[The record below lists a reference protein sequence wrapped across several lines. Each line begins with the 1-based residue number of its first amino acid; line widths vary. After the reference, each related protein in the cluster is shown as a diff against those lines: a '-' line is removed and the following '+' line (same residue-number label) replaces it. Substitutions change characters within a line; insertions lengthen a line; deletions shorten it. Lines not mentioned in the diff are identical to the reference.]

1 VDSVNYKNK
10 FALKNMQKNKLSLI
24 VFSLLLVF
32 IFFYNIFTYS
42 LLDIQKKD
50 VIRYRGNAN
59 IILNNISKKDIEKI
73 SSYSEV
79 KKSYYEDLN
88 SIVRYKNKYIQI
100 NNTDNNILDLYE
112 SSIIKGKYPSSSN
125 EIIVEKW
132 IYDMFE
138 LKLNHTYEYNS
149 INNIKKEYKIVGVA
163 DNIFANKIR
172 GNFLAYT
179 NLNNRY
185 SNKNNTL
192 YLNVENKNIEK
203 TIINLKSKLGIDEKN
218 IKLNYELNDLDYK
231 YNNFTKDDLS
241 VFLLFIFIS
250 SILGIG
256 MLNINFNRSISV
268 YEKLNL
274 LGIKK
279 KDLFFLILREKV
291 YVFFVSLVFGFFIAL
306 IIFML
311 FKENLFIFN
320 QELLGKSI
328 DNIPFNKKMLIYPV
342 GLVLIALIM
351 AVIEYTKV
359 KISLNKYSK
368 EKTRKIKYIVKN
380 IRKDNFLR
388 YIMCRFAEN
397 NLNMCISFITL
408 QVLGA
413 LILISQLSYG
423 NLMQYHDTKL
433 VTEYQ
438 NGHNYDILI
447 EPVDINSEGISDE
460 DLKLVENL
468 KNKSNKKVIAYSL
481 ASCQKMG
488 RIEMNNFKLG
498 KVNID
503 KLNNNYKN
511 SIKGAVFKENNNYFI
526 KSSIYAYNITPIK
539 NNSESI
545 LYLPDGFDFVNMNKK
560 IPFLYSPDDKYS
572 ADFIY
577 GKKSKLKVQNVK
589 INRMTDKLPYNGFY
603 YTKDDV
609 PQIITSAENYK
620 KLFGEIRYSF
630 VNLKIN
636 KGENSKQVVQ
646 DLNYILKKYN
656 INIIDKSEEIN
667 LLMKSSNL
675 HNSINK
681 IIAIILYMIFIF
693 MSIHIFNKAYNKFL
707 EDLRVV
713 RYIGISKKEFFS
725 TINNSIFILLG
736 ISIGLIIIFSLILE
750 FAIYSYFKMNGFYVS
765 VFNFNYSILAVTIFI
780 NFVIVNLVYIIKN
793 IYFNS
798 DYDGYTIID

>member
-1 VDSVNYKNK
+1 MNYKNK

-138 LKLNHTYEYNS
+138 LKLNHTYEFNS

-179 NLNNRY
+179 NLNNRH

-675 HNSINK
+675 HNSINT

-736 ISIGLIIIFSLILE
+736 ISIGLIIFFSLILE
-750 FAIYSYFKMNGFYVS
+750 FAIYSYFKMKGFYVS

>member
-1 VDSVNYKNK
+1 MNYKNK

-59 IILNNISKKDIEKI
+59 IILNNISKKDIEEI

-100 NNTDNNILDLYE
+100 NNTDNNILNLYE

-138 LKLNHTYEYNS
+138 LKLNHTYEFNS

-203 TIINLKSKLGIDEKN
+203 IIINLKSKLGIDEKN

-241 VFLLFIFIS
+241 VFLLFIFVS

-256 MLNINFNRSISV
+256 MLNINFNRNISV
-268 YEKLNL
+268 YGKLNL

-279 KDLFFLILREKV
+279 KDLFFLILREKM
-291 YVFFVSLVFGFFIAL
+291 YVFFVSLVFGFFIAS

-328 DNIPFNKKMLIYPV
+328 GNIPFNKKMLIYPV
-342 GLVLIALIM
+342 GLVLIALLV

-397 NLNMCISFITL
+397 NLNMCISFIAL

-438 NGHNYDILI
+438 NGYNYDILI
-447 EPVDINSEGISDE
+447 EPVDINSEGISDK

-577 GKKSKLKVQNVK
+577 GKKSILKVQNVK
-589 INRMTDKLPYNGFY
+589 INRITDKLPYNGFY
-603 YTKDDV
+603 YTKDDI

-620 KLFGEIRYSF
+620 KLFGEMRYSF

-656 INIIDKSEEIN
+656 VNIIDKSEEIN

>member
-1 VDSVNYKNK
+1 MNYKNK

-138 LKLNHTYEYNS
+138 LKLNHTYEFNS

-750 FAIYSYFKMNGFYVS
+750 FAIYSYFKMNDFYVS

>member
-1 VDSVNYKNK
+1 
-10 FALKNMQKNKLSLI
+10 MQKNKLSLI

-138 LKLNHTYEYNS
+138 LKLNHTYEFNS

-279 KDLFFLILREKV
+279 KDLFF
-291 YVFFVSLVFGFFIAL
+291 FD
-306 IIFML
+306 
-311 FKENLFIFN
+311 FKR
-320 QELLGKSI
+320 KSI
-328 DNIPFNKKMLIYPV
+328 CIF
-342 GLVLIALIM
+342 
-351 AVIEYTKV
+351 
-359 KISLNKYSK
+359 
-368 EKTRKIKYIVKN
+368 
-380 IRKDNFLR
+380 
-388 YIMCRFAEN
+388 
-397 NLNMCISFITL
+397 CISCVWIF
-408 QVLGA
+408 
-413 LILISQLSYG
+413 
-423 NLMQYHDTKL
+423 
-433 VTEYQ
+433 
-438 NGHNYDILI
+438 
-447 EPVDINSEGISDE
+447 
-460 DLKLVENL
+460 
-468 KNKSNKKVIAYSL
+468 YSF
-481 ASCQKMG
+481 
-488 RIEMNNFKLG
+488 NNF
-498 KVNID
+498 
-503 KLNNNYKN
+503 
-511 SIKGAVFKENNNYFI
+511 
-526 KSSIYAYNITPIK
+526 YAI
-539 NNSESI
+539 
-545 LYLPDGFDFVNMNKK
+545 
-560 IPFLYSPDDKYS
+560 
-572 ADFIY
+572 
-577 GKKSKLKVQNVK
+577 
-589 INRMTDKLPYNGFY
+589 
-603 YTKDDV
+603 
-609 PQIITSAENYK
+609 
-620 KLFGEIRYSF
+620 
-630 VNLKIN
+630 
-636 KGENSKQVVQ
+636 
-646 DLNYILKKYN
+646 
-656 INIIDKSEEIN
+656 
-667 LLMKSSNL
+667 
-675 HNSINK
+675 
-681 IIAIILYMIFIF
+681 
-693 MSIHIFNKAYNKFL
+693 
-707 EDLRVV
+707 
-713 RYIGISKKEFFS
+713 
-725 TINNSIFILLG
+725 
-736 ISIGLIIIFSLILE
+736 
-750 FAIYSYFKMNGFYVS
+750 
-765 VFNFNYSILAVTIFI
+765 
-780 NFVIVNLVYIIKN
+780 
-793 IYFNS
+793 
-798 DYDGYTIID
+798 

>member
-1 VDSVNYKNK
+1 MNYKNK

-100 NNTDNNILDLYE
+100 NNTDNNILGLYE

-138 LKLNHTYEYNS
+138 LKLNHTYEFNS

-780 NFVIVNLVYIIKN
+780 NFVIVNLVY
-793 IYFNS
+793 
-798 DYDGYTIID
+798 

>member
-1 VDSVNYKNK
+1 
-10 FALKNMQKNKLSLI
+10 MQKNKLSLI

-138 LKLNHTYEYNS
+138 LKLNHTYEFNS

-279 KDLFFLILREKV
+279 KDLFF
-291 YVFFVSLVFGFFIAL
+291 
-306 IIFML
+306 
-311 FKENLFIFN
+311 
-320 QELLGKSI
+320 
-328 DNIPFNKKMLIYPV
+328 
-342 GLVLIALIM
+342 
-351 AVIEYTKV
+351 
-359 KISLNKYSK
+359 
-368 EKTRKIKYIVKN
+368 
-380 IRKDNFLR
+380 
-388 YIMCRFAEN
+388 
-397 NLNMCISFITL
+397 
-408 QVLGA
+408 
-413 LILISQLSYG
+413 
-423 NLMQYHDTKL
+423 
-433 VTEYQ
+433 
-438 NGHNYDILI
+438 
-447 EPVDINSEGISDE
+447 
-460 DLKLVENL
+460 
-468 KNKSNKKVIAYSL
+468 
-481 ASCQKMG
+481 
-488 RIEMNNFKLG
+488 
-498 KVNID
+498 
-503 KLNNNYKN
+503 
-511 SIKGAVFKENNNYFI
+511 
-526 KSSIYAYNITPIK
+526 
-539 NNSESI
+539 
-545 LYLPDGFDFVNMNKK
+545 
-560 IPFLYSPDDKYS
+560 
-572 ADFIY
+572 
-577 GKKSKLKVQNVK
+577 
-589 INRMTDKLPYNGFY
+589 
-603 YTKDDV
+603 
-609 PQIITSAENYK
+609 
-620 KLFGEIRYSF
+620 
-630 VNLKIN
+630 
-636 KGENSKQVVQ
+636 
-646 DLNYILKKYN
+646 
-656 INIIDKSEEIN
+656 
-667 LLMKSSNL
+667 
-675 HNSINK
+675 
-681 IIAIILYMIFIF
+681 
-693 MSIHIFNKAYNKFL
+693 
-707 EDLRVV
+707 
-713 RYIGISKKEFFS
+713 
-725 TINNSIFILLG
+725 
-736 ISIGLIIIFSLILE
+736 
-750 FAIYSYFKMNGFYVS
+750 
-765 VFNFNYSILAVTIFI
+765 
-780 NFVIVNLVYIIKN
+780 
-793 IYFNS
+793 
-798 DYDGYTIID
+798 

>member
-1 VDSVNYKNK
+1 MNYKNK

-88 SIVRYKNKYIQI
+88 SIVRYKNKYMQI

-138 LKLNHTYEYNS
+138 LKLNHTYEFNS

>member
-1 VDSVNYKNK
+1 MNYKNK

-73 SSYSEV
+73 SYYSEV

-138 LKLNHTYEYNS
+138 LKLNHTYEFNS

-368 EKTRKIKYIVKN
+368 EKTRKIKYIAKN

-675 HNSINK
+675 HNSINT

-713 RYIGISKKEFFS
+713 RYIGLSKKEFFS

-736 ISIGLIIIFSLILE
+736 ISIGLIIFFSLILE
-750 FAIYSYFKMNGFYVS
+750 FAIYSYFKMKGFYVS

>member
-1 VDSVNYKNK
+1 MNYKNK

-138 LKLNHTYEYNS
+138 LKLNHTYEFNS

-256 MLNINFNRSISV
+256 MLNINCNRSISV

-675 HNSINK
+675 HNSINT

-736 ISIGLIIIFSLILE
+736 ISIGLIIFFSLILE
-750 FAIYSYFKMNGFYVS
+750 FAIYSYFKMKGFYVS

>member
-1 VDSVNYKNK
+1 MNYKNK

-138 LKLNHTYEYNS
+138 LKLNHTYEFNS

-511 SIKGAVFKENNNYFI
+511 SIKGAIFKENNNYFI

-675 HNSINK
+675 HNSINT

-693 MSIHIFNKAYNKFL
+693 MSIHIFNKVYNKFL

-736 ISIGLIIIFSLILE
+736 ISIGLIIFFSLILE
-750 FAIYSYFKMNGFYVS
+750 FAIYSYFKMKGFYVS

>member
-1 VDSVNYKNK
+1 
-10 FALKNMQKNKLSLI
+10 MQKNKLSLI

-138 LKLNHTYEYNS
+138 LKLNHTYEFNS

-526 KSSIYAYNITPIK
+526 KSSIYAYNITPII

>member
-1 VDSVNYKNK
+1 
-10 FALKNMQKNKLSLI
+10 MQKNKLSLI

-138 LKLNHTYEYNS
+138 LKLNHTYEFNS

>member
-1 VDSVNYKNK
+1 MNYKNK

-138 LKLNHTYEYNS
+138 LKLNHTYEFNS

-408 QVLGA
+408 QVLGV

>member
-1 VDSVNYKNK
+1 MNYKNK

-138 LKLNHTYEYNS
+138 LKLNHTYEFNS

-268 YEKLNL
+268 YEKLNF

>member
-1 VDSVNYKNK
+1 MNYKNK

-138 LKLNHTYEYNS
+138 LKLNHTYEFNS

>member
-1 VDSVNYKNK
+1 
-10 FALKNMQKNKLSLI
+10 MQKNKLSLI

-138 LKLNHTYEYNS
+138 LKLNHTYEFNS

-750 FAIYSYFKMNGFYVS
+750 FAIYSYFKMNDFYVS

>member
-1 VDSVNYKNK
+1 MNYKNK

-138 LKLNHTYEYNS
+138 LKLNHTYEFNS

-460 DLKLVENL
+460 DLKSVENL

-780 NFVIVNLVYIIKN
+780 NFVIVNLVYMIKN

>member
-1 VDSVNYKNK
+1 
-10 FALKNMQKNKLSLI
+10 MQKNKLSLI

-138 LKLNHTYEYNS
+138 LKLNHTYEFNS

-589 INRMTDKLPYNGFY
+589 INRMMDKLPYNGFY

-736 ISIGLIIIFSLILE
+736 ISIGLIIFFSLILE

-793 IYFNS
+793 IYFNG

>member
-1 VDSVNYKNK
+1 MNYKNK

-32 IFFYNIFTYS
+32 IFFYNIFIYS

-138 LKLNHTYEYNS
+138 LKLNHTYEFNS

-675 HNSINK
+675 HNSINT

-736 ISIGLIIIFSLILE
+736 ISIGLIIFFSLILE
-750 FAIYSYFKMNGFYVS
+750 FAIYSYFKMKGFYVS

>member
-1 VDSVNYKNK
+1 MNYKNK

-100 NNTDNNILDLYE
+100 NNTDNNILGLYE

-138 LKLNHTYEYNS
+138 LKLNHTYEFNS

-736 ISIGLIIIFSLILE
+736 I
-750 FAIYSYFKMNGFYVS
+750 
-765 VFNFNYSILAVTIFI
+765 
-780 NFVIVNLVYIIKN
+780 
-793 IYFNS
+793 
-798 DYDGYTIID
+798 

>member
-1 VDSVNYKNK
+1 MNYKNK

-138 LKLNHTYEYNS
+138 LKLNHTYEFNS

-320 QELLGKSI
+320 QELLGKNI

-675 HNSINK
+675 HNSINT

-736 ISIGLIIIFSLILE
+736 ISIGLIIFFSLILE
-750 FAIYSYFKMNGFYVS
+750 FAIYSYFKMKGFYVS

>member
-1 VDSVNYKNK
+1 
-10 FALKNMQKNKLSLI
+10 M
-24 VFSLLLVF
+24 
-32 IFFYNIFTYS
+32 
-42 LLDIQKKD
+42 
-50 VIRYRGNAN
+50 
-59 IILNNISKKDIEKI
+59 
-73 SSYSEV
+73 

-138 LKLNHTYEYNS
+138 LKLNHTYEFNS

-256 MLNINFNRSISV
+256 MLNINFN
-268 YEKLNL
+268 
-274 LGIKK
+274 
-279 KDLFFLILREKV
+279 
-291 YVFFVSLVFGFFIAL
+291 
-306 IIFML
+306 
-311 FKENLFIFN
+311 
-320 QELLGKSI
+320 ELLGKSI

-675 HNSINK
+675 HNSINT

-736 ISIGLIIIFSLILE
+736 ISIGLIIFFSLILE
-750 FAIYSYFKMNGFYVS
+750 FAIYSYFKMKGFYVS

>member
-1 VDSVNYKNK
+1 MNYKNK

-138 LKLNHTYEYNS
+138 LKLNHTYEFNS

-750 FAIYSYFKMNGFYVS
+750 FAIYSYFKMNDFYVS
-765 VFNFNYSILAVTIFI
+765 VFNFNYSILEVTIFI

>member
-1 VDSVNYKNK
+1 MNYKNK

-138 LKLNHTYEYNS
+138 LKLNHTYEFNS

-342 GLVLIALIM
+342 GLVLIALII

>member
-1 VDSVNYKNK
+1 MNYKNK

-750 FAIYSYFKMNGFYVS
+750 FAIYSYFKMNDFYVS

>member
-1 VDSVNYKNK
+1 MNYKNK

-750 FAIYSYFKMNGFYVS
+750 FAIYSHFKMNGFYVS

>member
-1 VDSVNYKNK
+1 
-10 FALKNMQKNKLSLI
+10 MQKNELSLI

-138 LKLNHTYEYNS
+138 LKLNHTYEFNS

-359 KISLNKYSK
+359 KINLNKYSK

-667 LLMKSSNL
+667 LLMESSNL

>member
-1 VDSVNYKNK
+1 MNYKNK

-138 LKLNHTYEYNS
+138 LKLNHTYEFNS

-291 YVFFVSLVFGFFIAL
+291 YVYFLSLGFGFFIAL
-306 IIFML
+306 IIF
-311 FKENLFIFN
+311 I
-320 QELLGKSI
+320 
-328 DNIPFNKKMLIYPV
+328 
-342 GLVLIALIM
+342 
-351 AVIEYTKV
+351 
-359 KISLNKYSK
+359 
-368 EKTRKIKYIVKN
+368 
-380 IRKDNFLR
+380 
-388 YIMCRFAEN
+388 
-397 NLNMCISFITL
+397 
-408 QVLGA
+408 
-413 LILISQLSYG
+413 
-423 NLMQYHDTKL
+423 
-433 VTEYQ
+433 
-438 NGHNYDILI
+438 
-447 EPVDINSEGISDE
+447 
-460 DLKLVENL
+460 
-468 KNKSNKKVIAYSL
+468 
-481 ASCQKMG
+481 
-488 RIEMNNFKLG
+488 
-498 KVNID
+498 
-503 KLNNNYKN
+503 
-511 SIKGAVFKENNNYFI
+511 
-526 KSSIYAYNITPIK
+526 
-539 NNSESI
+539 
-545 LYLPDGFDFVNMNKK
+545 
-560 IPFLYSPDDKYS
+560 
-572 ADFIY
+572 
-577 GKKSKLKVQNVK
+577 
-589 INRMTDKLPYNGFY
+589 
-603 YTKDDV
+603 
-609 PQIITSAENYK
+609 
-620 KLFGEIRYSF
+620 
-630 VNLKIN
+630 
-636 KGENSKQVVQ
+636 
-646 DLNYILKKYN
+646 
-656 INIIDKSEEIN
+656 
-667 LLMKSSNL
+667 
-675 HNSINK
+675 
-681 IIAIILYMIFIF
+681 IFI
-693 MSIHIFNKAYNKFL
+693 
-707 EDLRVV
+707 
-713 RYIGISKKEFFS
+713 
-725 TINNSIFILLG
+725 
-736 ISIGLIIIFSLILE
+736 
-750 FAIYSYFKMNGFYVS
+750 
-765 VFNFNYSILAVTIFI
+765 
-780 NFVIVNLVYIIKN
+780 
-793 IYFNS
+793 
-798 DYDGYTIID
+798 

>member
-1 VDSVNYKNK
+1 MNYKNK

-73 SSYSEV
+73 SYYSEV

-138 LKLNHTYEYNS
+138 LKLNHTYEFNS

-368 EKTRKIKYIVKN
+368 EKTRKIKYIAKN

-675 HNSINK
+675 HNSINT

-736 ISIGLIIIFSLILE
+736 ISIGLIIFFSLILE
-750 FAIYSYFKMNGFYVS
+750 FAIYSYFKMKGFYVS

>member
-1 VDSVNYKNK
+1 MNYKNK

-138 LKLNHTYEYNS
+138 LKLNHTYEFNS

-511 SIKGAVFKENNNYFI
+511 SIKGAIFKENNNYFI

-675 HNSINK
+675 HNSINT

-736 ISIGLIIIFSLILE
+736 ISIGLIIFFSLILE
-750 FAIYSYFKMNGFYVS
+750 FAIYSYFKMKGFYVS

>member
-1 VDSVNYKNK
+1 MNYKNK

-675 HNSINK
+675 HNSINT

-736 ISIGLIIIFSLILE
+736 ISIGLIIFFSLILE
-750 FAIYSYFKMNGFYVS
+750 FAIYSYFKMKGFYVS

>member
-1 VDSVNYKNK
+1 
-10 FALKNMQKNKLSLI
+10 MQKNKLSLI

-59 IILNNISKKDIEKI
+59 IILNNIGKKDIEKI

-138 LKLNHTYEYNS
+138 LKLNHTYEFNS

-397 NLNMCISFITL
+397 KLNMCISFITL

-498 KVNID
+498 EVNID

-675 HNSINK
+675 HNSINT

-736 ISIGLIIIFSLILE
+736 ISIGLIIFFSLILE
-750 FAIYSYFKMNGFYVS
+750 FAIYSYFKMKGFYVS

>member
-1 VDSVNYKNK
+1 MNYKNK

-138 LKLNHTYEYNS
+138 LKLNHTYEFNS

-589 INRMTDKLPYNGFY
+589 INRMMDKLPYNGFY

-736 ISIGLIIIFSLILE
+736 ISIGLIIFFSLILE

-793 IYFNS
+793 IYFNG

>member
-1 VDSVNYKNK
+1 MNYKNK

-138 LKLNHTYEYNS
+138 LKLNHTYEFNS

-192 YLNVENKNIEK
+192 YLNVKNKNIEK

-526 KSSIYAYNITPIK
+526 KCSIYAYNITPIK

>member
-1 VDSVNYKNK
+1 
-10 FALKNMQKNKLSLI
+10 MQKNKLSLI

-138 LKLNHTYEYNS
+138 LKLNHTYEFNS

-511 SIKGAVFKENNNYFI
+511 SIKGAIFKENNNYFI

-675 HNSINK
+675 HNSINT

-736 ISIGLIIIFSLILE
+736 ISIGLIIFFSLILE
-750 FAIYSYFKMNGFYVS
+750 FAIYSYFKMKGFYVS

>member
-1 VDSVNYKNK
+1 MNYKNK

-73 SSYSEV
+73 SYYSEV

-138 LKLNHTYEYNS
+138 LKLNHTYEFNS

-368 EKTRKIKYIVKN
+368 EKTRKIKYIAKN

-433 VTEYQ
+433 VTEYK

-675 HNSINK
+675 HNSINT

-736 ISIGLIIIFSLILE
+736 ISIGLIIFFSLILE
-750 FAIYSYFKMNGFYVS
+750 FAIYSYFKMKGFYVS

>member
-1 VDSVNYKNK
+1 MNYKNK

-100 NNTDNNILDLYE
+100 NNTDNNILGLYE

-138 LKLNHTYEYNS
+138 LKLNHTYEFNS

>member
-1 VDSVNYKNK
+1 MNYKNK

-132 IYDMFE
+132 IYDIFE
-138 LKLNHTYEYNS
+138 LKLNHTYEFNS

-750 FAIYSYFKMNGFYVS
+750 FAIYSYFKMNDFYVS

>member
-1 VDSVNYKNK
+1 MNYKNK

-138 LKLNHTYEYNS
+138 LKLNHTYEFNS

-675 HNSINK
+675 HNSINT

-736 ISIGLIIIFSLILE
+736 ISIGLIIFFSLILE
-750 FAIYSYFKMNGFYVS
+750 FAIYSYFKMKGFYVS